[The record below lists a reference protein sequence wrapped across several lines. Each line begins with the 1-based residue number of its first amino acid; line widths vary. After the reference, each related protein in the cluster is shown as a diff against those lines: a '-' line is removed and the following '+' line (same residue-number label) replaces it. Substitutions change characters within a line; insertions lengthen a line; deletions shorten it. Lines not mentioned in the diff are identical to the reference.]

1 MIQATTGRYN
11 HRNAAINLTYG
22 CDKDNNTYAYRMI
35 GGNKVFSRVQLGPGW
50 QNQRFSPNCEILKGD
65 GEMVHK
71 TGPHD
76 SWLNWGE
83 LMPQV
88 EKLMGE
94 GGMNAQDAAIKLGI
108 KPNTLQK
115 KLNLDRKQRDQAQAE
130 PGGDQP
136 DPAQND
142 SESAETIIPKRE
154 HFEGDCPKCGTKP
167 YGIKGDIKLIKWI
180 ADNGEE
186 MCYECYLKTLTED
199 KPEPTYTA
207 PLMGSYEIKGP
218 DEFKIKPLTFEGTFF
233 NPETPLEELRNKYAT
248 AQHEHEAEIKA
259 RIYPLTSG
267 MLDTM
272 LEERQS
278 ALSHYCERQAVE
290 SLRQQWAADIFKHN
304 TLSREKKL
312 ELIGKMLD
320 LEVE

>member
-1 MIQATTGRYN
+1 MIQATTGRYG
-11 HRNAAINLTYG
+11 HRNAVINLTYG

-50 QNQRFSPNCEILKGD
+50 QDQRFKPNCEIKEGD

-136 DPAQND
+136 DPAQD
-142 SESAETIIPKRE
+142 EGKSAETIIPKRE

-199 KPEPTYTA
+199 KHEPTYTA
-207 PLMGSYEIKGP
+207 PLMG
-218 DEFKIKPLTFEGTFF
+218 DTKPLTFEGSFF
-233 NPETPLEELRNKYAT
+233 NPETPLDPQRKTYTAT
-248 AQHEHEAEIKA
+248 QYDADVKA
-259 RIYPLTSG
+259 GTYPLTDE
-267 MLDTM
+267 MLD
-272 LEERQS
+272 EIEDDRRS
-278 ALSHYCERQAVE
+278 ALSHYCEQQAVE
-290 SLRQQWAADIFKHN
+290 SLRQGWVIDIFKHHQLN
-304 TLSREKKL
+304 RGRKL
-312 ELIGKMLD
+312 ELIGMLLD
-320 LEVE
+320 WEAGA